1 MLIPDEAFSDARVA
15 ETINEDVLAD
25 RFLWCKALGWLRWT
39 GQRWMLSTQET
50 VLEAVRKHAVD
61 SHGAA
66 EARGDRLAA
75 QGWRTMLARKRLAA
89 VLNLAKGLVERTA
102 EEFDCHPDLLN
113 TPDGVVDL
121 RTGTVQQH
129 DPNLLLTKITQGSYR
144 PGVTHLDWMQ
154 ALTALPDDTHS
165 WFQARVGQAITGH
178 PTPDGLI
185 LVCQGTGENGKSA
198 LLTDG
203 LLPALG
209 DYAAPASP
217 KLLSTKEHSTE
228 RADLR
233 GQRLVIAEELT
244 ENRSLDVTAI
254 KQISDVGM
262 LKARYV
268 HKDNMSFKASH
279 TVFATTNYVPTV
291 HETDHG
297 TWRRL
302 AMVEFP
308 FTFRKPG
315 VAVTGRHERSGDPL
329 LKTRLR
335 QGGGGVWDAIVTWAV
350 EGARRFYASGFP
362 PLPPS
367 VEAST
372 TAWRMSSDKILAFW
386 GAELEADPT
395 CGVATTDLLNAFNA
409 WMQSTGQTPWSKE
422 TFHVRFRSHEE
433 TQRHDIALQ
442 RPRLATVSLS
452 RPSGTDTPLPNR
464 PSVYT
469 GLRFRDTVAEREAHP
484 NQHMR
489 SDWSGSNPCSMHRI
503 DPDDQPK
510 QSDGSDP
517 PDQSGRRPALQDD
530 SRQAADE
537 AGRSR

>member
-1 MLIPDEAFSDARVA
+1 MLVTDDAFSDARVA
-15 ETINEDVLAD
+15 ETIHEHVLTD

-50 VLEAVRKHAVD
+50 VLEAMRKHAVD

-75 QGWRTMLARKRLAA
+75 QGWRTMLARKRLSA

-102 EEFDCHPDLLN
+102 EEFDRHPDLLN

-129 DPNLLLTKITQGSYR
+129 DPRLLLTKITGGSYR
-144 PGVTHLDWMQ
+144 PGLTHLDWMQ
-154 ALTALPDDTHS
+154 ALTALPDDTHD
-165 WFQARVGQAITGH
+165 WFQARIGQAITGH

-262 LKARYV
+262 IKARYV
-268 HKDNMSFKASH
+268 HKDNMTFKASH
-279 TVFATTNYVPTV
+279 TLIATSNYIPTV

-302 AMVEFP
+302 ALIEFP
-308 FTFRKPG
+308 HTFRKPG
-315 VAVTGRHERSGDPL
+315 VAVAGPHERSGDPL

-335 QGGGGVWDAIVTWAV
+335 QGSWGGWDAIVTWAV
-350 EGARRFYASGFP
+350 EGARRFFGSGFP
-362 PLPPS
+362 PLPLS

-372 TAWRMSSDKILAFW
+372 TAWRLSADKILAFW
-386 GAELEADPT
+386 EAELISDPN
-395 CGVATTDLLNAFNA
+395 CGVATMDLLTAFNA
-409 WMQSTGQTPWSKE
+409 WMQSSGQSPWSKE
-422 TFHVRFRSHEE
+422 AFHGRFKSHEQ
-433 TQRHDIALQ
+433 TRRHNVELH
-442 RPRLATVSLS
+442 RPRVATVSLS
-452 RPSGTDTPLPNR
+452 RPAGTDTPLPNR
-464 PSVYT
+464 PSIYT
-469 GLRFRDTVAEREAHP
+469 GLRFRDTVPEREAHP
-484 NQHMR
+484 NQHIR
-489 SDWSGSNPCSMHRI
+489 SDWSGANPCSMHPTN
-503 DPDDQPK
+503 PDYQAK
-510 QSDGSDP
+510 QSDESGR
-517 PDQSGRRPALQDD
+517 PDQSDRRPAHQDD
-530 SRQAADE
+530 SRPAVDDT
-537 AGRSR
+537 GRSR